1 MVWLCIV
8 VDPLL
13 LVASSSQVLVPILFC
28 LKKLSKFFGF
38 FQMEAPI

>member
-13 LVASSSQVLVPILFC
+13 LVASSSQVLVPTLFY

-38 FQMEAPI
+38 FPMEAPI